1 MDLVYELSELELWRK
16 KILKINELGI
26 LLNDYFINIVSGK
39 LKKFN
44 DLFKFI
50 LLVNVFLIFSVW

>member
-1 MDLVYELSELELWRK
+1 MKE

-39 LKKFN
+39 LKFN
-44 DLFKFI
+44 YLFFI
-50 LLVNVFLIFSVW
+50 LLVNVFLIFSVR

>member
-39 LKKFN
+39 LKFN
-44 DLFKFI
+44 YLFFI